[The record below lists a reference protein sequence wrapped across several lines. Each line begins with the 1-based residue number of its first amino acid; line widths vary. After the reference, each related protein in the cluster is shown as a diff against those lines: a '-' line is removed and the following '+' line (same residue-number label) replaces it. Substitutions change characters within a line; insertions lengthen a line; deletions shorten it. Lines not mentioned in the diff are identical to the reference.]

1 MVKCCV
7 VCTLSVSGAT
17 SEIRGIEGSGT
28 ISYEQQGGL
37 NGMLG
42 LISEMK

>member
-1 MVKCCV
+1 MLGSVYLECV
-7 VCTLSVSGAT
+7 GAT
-17 SEIRGIEGSGT
+17 SEIIGIEGSGT